1 MTTILFLFISI
12 LLVVLCGLFVA
23 AEFSLIAVSRTTID
37 RLAAKGDVGAV
48 GIKRALGKLNAQLS
62 GAQVGITITSLTI
75 GFLAEP
81 AIARS
86 ISPLLESIGIQGDL
100 KYSIAI
106 TIGIAL
112 ATVVT
117 MIFGELVPKNMAIT
131 NPLAVARFIQK
142 PIRFFSRLIRFPIQF
157 LNGSANFVLRRFGV
171 NPVDELATARSA
183 DELLSLVKHSS
194 NKGTLSKTTAIM
206 LEKSLNFGDLSAD
219 EVMTPRVRMQTLS
232 GEDTTQKIVELAKS
246 TGLSRF
252 PVVGENL
259 DDIIGVVH
267 VKHVMSI
274 PRPERNKTKVSQIMQ
289 PAVFVPSNIQL
300 DVLLDHL
307 RNGGLQMAIVID
319 EFGGTDGVVTIE
331 DLFEELVGE
340 VRDEHDRHKAIVN
353 KCEDGSWT
361 FSGLLRPDEISEE
374 IGIYLPEAEDSDTVA
389 GLIIFYLERM
399 PRVGDEVCINVV
411 GRSGTKMS
419 ALLKVE
425 KMDSHRVDSIRMT
438 VSRLVKS
445 CEEKS

>member
-1 MTTILFLFISI
+1 M
-12 LLVVLCGLFVA
+12 A
-23 AEFSLIAVSRTTID
+23 AEFSLIAVNRAKVAK
-37 RLAAKGDVGAV
+37 LADKGDMGAV

-62 GAQVGITITSLTI
+62 GAQVGITITSLAI

-81 AIARS
+81 AIARL
-86 ISPLLESIGIQGDL
+86 ISQPLELIGINGDI
-100 KYSIAI
+100 KHSIAI
-106 TIGIAL
+106 TFGIAL

-142 PIRFFSRLIRFPIQF
+142 PIRFFSRLIRLPIQF

-183 DELLSLVKHSS
+183 DELLSLVRHSS
-194 NKGTLSKTTAIM
+194 NKGTLSKKTAIM
-206 LEKSLNFGDLSAD
+206 LEKSLNFGDLSAA
-219 EVMTPRVRMQTLS
+219 EVMTPRVRMQTIS
-232 GEDTTQKIVELAKS
+232 GEDTTQRVVELAKS

-252 PVVGENL
+252 PVVGDNH
-259 DDIIGVVH
+259 DDIIGVIH
-267 VKHVMSI
+267 IKHVMPI
-274 PRPERNKTKVSQIMQ
+274 PRSDRNKIKVNQIMRQ
-289 PAVFVPSNIQL
+289 AVFVPSNIQL
-300 DVLLDHL
+300 DVLLDYL

-353 KCEDGSWT
+353 KSEDGSWT

-389 GLIIFYLERM
+389 GLIIYYLERM
-399 PRVGDEVCINVV
+399 PRVGDEACVNAV
-411 GRSGTKMS
+411 GRSGTKMT

-425 KMDSHRVDSIRMT
+425 KMDSHRVDSVRMT
-438 VSRLVKS
+438 VSRSAKP